1 MRSIPSRAADREQGS
16 AAVEFVLVGTLVVLI
31 GLAVLQLVLALHV
44 RNTLMSSAYEG
55 ARHGA
60 RADRTLADGVARS
73 EEMARAALV
82 EREILATATRSSED
96 GAEGVVVS
104 IEAAVPLVGLWGPG
118 TMRVEARAFD
128 EAGRG

>member
-1 MRSIPSRAADREQGS
+1 MRSIPSRGAERDRGS

-44 RNTLMSSAYEG
+44 RNILVSSAYEG

-60 RADRTLADGVARS
+60 RADRTLDDGVARS
-73 EEMARAALV
+73 EEVARAALGN
-82 EREILATATRSSED
+82 REILARAFRDSVD
-96 GAEGVVVS
+96 GAGVVVVTL
-104 IEAAVPLVGLWGPG
+104 EAAVPIVGLWGPG

-128 EAGRG
+128 EASDG